1 MCTQR
6 GHKREHLGLEHGRMD
21 RTSRLMNHRRA
32 GRGNGMPESRVYPWS
47 RFWYPRGTS
56 LNVDGDGYPYDPEDR
71 YGKARQPAAVGA
83 DAVLTTR
90 CVVLLGEAGSGK
102 TQSVSSLASSRSS
115 GDADESVAMHRLGEF
130 GSVDAI
136 DREVF
141 HAEEFLASQSGGR
154 ALALFLDGL
163 DEALVGVDNLVGL
176 LQRRLRGIN
185 TDRLLC
191 VFACRAA
198 MWPETLTASL
208 HDAFGQDH
216 VSILQIAPLRRSEI
230 EVACAAE
237 SIDSDEFFCAL
248 DDSAAHPLARIPLT
262 LTLLLRAFREDR
274 TLPKRRAI
282 LFARTLPQLCD
293 TTPERRDR
301 GTGGELTAAQRIEIA
316 SRVAVMCLL
325 SGADRLALQHNASSS
340 SSVLLD
346 DVLGEE
352 EGEGASRVEVS
363 RAAVIET
370 VASGVFTAAGAE
382 EAGFAHRSFA
392 EFLAARYL
400 FQLGLSDVEY
410 RRVFVTD
417 DESKAHIVPQLWEVA
432 GWLADLSTDF
442 YQMLL
447 TAEPEL
453 LLISDAGQLSDLAH
467 RQLVE
472 AYLTRVEEGSLS
484 YLQLQNFEAF
494 YGRLA
499 YPGLA
504 EQLRSVICDTSRNDT
519 VRSTAVEIA
528 QQCQLHGTAS
538 VIADIALCH
547 DADHYLRKTAGYAIL
562 HLAVPEASAK
572 LRPLVVGDAGD
583 DPYDDLLGLGLRATW
598 PANLSAEELFVAL
611 RPPKK
616 SNYGGAYSGFL
627 HEADIVSRLDDG
639 ELQFA
644 LEWAARNS
652 RRDMGGDRAR
662 LAGEVVRRA
671 WDSIDA
677 PGVCSSLAKAIIVRC
692 EINAPMC
699 YIEATPDETRL
710 PRNDVAAIKTLIETH
725 EETRRRVV
733 SAIVELTENDRQFQH
748 CLYGAT
754 PLICAEDFEWLVELA
769 AEAPSSRSRW
779 ARSAR
784 AAFDRQDQ
792 RHVEVWLSARTRSS
806 EIMKAMNWATELQ
819 LNSREARIAKRDYL
833 YEQRRRNRAETKP
846 RLTPPLSERVNTVA
860 ERCVTEEP
868 LAFWYLA
875 REMSLEDDSTHYYDR
890 YHASL
895 RESPGWKNASDGTR
909 LLICR
914 AAALLLADGAL
925 DVDDLEGRDDRYTS
939 DEAPAQALL
948 LLVHEDRD
956 AIDAIPSDRWPVIAA
971 FTMKTL
977 VCGFGV
983 SDADNQHIC
992 DLLATKVPEK
1002 VESMLVAA
1010 LRACQPDATH
1020 LADPIRRV
1028 ASVAGDGLRQ
1038 EMLDRL
1044 ASDAWNPRLW
1054 GELLAVALEANMTG
1068 AREVGLDT
1076 VSRHESC
1083 EEDGDRSVV
1092 AAVALAYGTA
1102 DATWSELWPIVESN
1116 PRFGRLVVQK
1126 IAYGTRFAREE
1137 ALHLKLQEGA
1147 IAELYEWIFGQYQPA
1162 TDRQFGTGG
1171 YTPDED
1177 DAVRRWRHGLEQ
1189 YLIQSGTDEA
1199 CGVFSRMKD
1208 EYPEYPY
1215 LRDILRD
1222 AEHARRR
1229 SRWQPMTIE
1238 QLRALVSMAKQRRL
1252 ASVATID
1259 QMLRVVVR
1267 AIGSEA
1273 SESPRLFTL
1282 LPEQTRWFDPRG
1294 LWSRGYRLTLWCE
1307 HAEAAHPCC
1316 SIGSNGPGEYVFR
1329 RSRAW
1334 LRAVSPVVFVLARVL
1349 KAVVPVVG
1357 AAGDVMVDERN
1368 WKDIAKR
1375 LSLMESM
1382 AAAVSAVPE
1391 QSADIASPGGQ
1402 LLSSAEGDAYRAI
1415 RKLLNEL
1422 DAAQG
1427 WGGLQRI
1434 LSASGE
1440 FVWMCPEH
1448 AASA

>member
-1 MCTQR
+1 M
-6 GHKREHLGLEHGRMD
+6 GRI
-21 RTSRLMNHRRA
+21 LLLVNHRRA
-32 GRGNGMPESRVYPWS
+32 GRDNGMPESQVYPWS

-56 LNVDGDGYPYDPEDR
+56 LNVDSDGYPFDPEDR
-71 YGKARQPAAVGA
+71 YGNAMQPAAVRA

-102 TQSVSSLASSRSS
+102 TQSVSSLAASRSS
-115 GDADESVAMHRLGEF
+115 GDADESVAIHRLGEF

-141 HAEEFLASQSGGR
+141 HTEEFLASQSGGR

-176 LQRRLRGIN
+176 LQRRLREAK

-208 HDAFGQDH
+208 HDAFGRNH

-230 EVACAAE
+230 EVACVAE
-237 SIDSDEFFCAL
+237 SIDPDDLFCAL

-274 TLPKRRAI
+274 TLPKRRAL
-282 LFARTLPQLCD
+282 LFNQTLPQLCD
-293 TTPERRDR
+293 STTERRDR

-325 SGADRLALQHNASSS
+325 SGVDRLALRQNVSAP
-340 SSVLLD
+340 SVLLD
-346 DVLGEE
+346 AVLGDE
-352 EGEGASRVEVS
+352 EGEGASRIEVS
-363 RAAVIET
+363 RDAVIET
-370 VASGVFTAAGAE
+370 VASGVFTTAGAG

-400 FQLGLSDVEY
+400 FRLGLSEAEY
-410 RRVFVTD
+410 RRVFVMD
-417 DESKAHIVPQLWEVA
+417 DESEARIVPQLWEVA

-442 YQMLL
+442 HQMLL
-447 TAEPEL
+447 TTEPEL
-453 LLISDAGQLSDLAH
+453 LLLSDAGQLSDLAH

-472 AYLTRVEEGSLS
+472 AYLTRVEAGSLS
-484 YLQLQNFEAF
+484 YLQLENLKVF

-519 VRSTAVEIA
+519 VRSTAVAIA
-528 QQCQLHGTAS
+528 QQCHIDGLAS

-547 DADHYLRKTAGYAIL
+547 DADHYLRKTAGYVVL
-562 HLAVPEASAK
+562 NLDVPEASAK

-583 DPYDDLLGLGLRATW
+583 DPHDDLLGLGLRATW

-616 SNYGGAYSGFL
+616 SNYGGAYSGFF
-627 HEADIVSRLDDG
+627 HQSDIISNLRDG
-639 ELQFA
+639 DLRFA
-644 LEWAARNS
+644 LEWAASNS
-652 RRDMGGDRAR
+652 RRGDLGDRAR
-662 LAGEVVRRA
+662 LAGEIVRRA

-677 PGVCSSLAKAIIVRC
+677 PGACSSLAKAIIVRC
-692 EINAPMC
+692 EMHAPMC
-699 YIEATPDETRL
+699 YIESAPDETKL
-710 PRNDVAAIKTLIETH
+710 PRNDLAAIRNLIETH
-725 EETRRRVV
+725 EDTRRRVV
-733 SAIVELTENDRQFQH
+733 SAIVELAENDRQFQH

-754 PLICAEDFEWLVELA
+754 SLICAEDFEWLVESA
-769 AEAPSSRSRW
+769 AEAPSNRSRW
-779 ARSAR
+779 ANAAR
-784 AAFDRQDQ
+784 AAFDRQNP
-792 RHVEVWLSARTRSS
+792 RHVEVWLSARTSSS
-806 EIMKAMNWATELQ
+806 EIKKAMNWPTELQ
-819 LNSREARIAKRDYL
+819 LNSREARIAKRDFL
-833 YEQRRRNRAETKP
+833 YEQRIRSRSETKP
-846 RLTPPLSERVNTVA
+846 RITPPPPERVSTVA

-875 REMSLEDDSTHYYDR
+875 REMTLEDDSTHYYDR
-890 YHASL
+890 YHAAL

-925 DVDDLEGRDDRYTS
+925 DADDLERRDDRYTS

-948 LLVHEDRD
+948 LLVHKDRD

-971 FTMKTL
+971 FAMKTL
-977 VCGFGV
+977 LCGFGA
-983 SDADNQHIC
+983 SDADNQYLC
-992 DLLATKVPEK
+992 DLLATKAPEK
-1002 VESMLVAA
+1002 VESMLGAA

-1020 LADPIRRV
+1020 LPDPIRWR
-1028 ASVAGDGLRQ
+1028 ASVAGNSLRQ
-1038 EMLDRL
+1038 EVLDRL

-1054 GELLAVALEANMTG
+1054 GELLAVALQANMAG
-1068 AREVGLDT
+1068 AHEVGLDT
-1076 VSRHESC
+1076 VCGHESC
-1083 EEDGDRSVV
+1083 GEEGNRSVA
-1092 AAVALAYGTA
+1092 AAVALAHSTT
-1102 DATWSELWPIVESN
+1102 DAAWSEIWPIVESN
-1116 PRFGRLVVQK
+1116 PEFGRRVVQE
-1126 IAYGTRFAREE
+1126 IANRRRLAEKE
-1137 ALHLKLQEGA
+1137 ILHLKLKDGA
-1147 IAELYEWIFGQYQPA
+1147 IAELYEWIFGQYPPA
-1162 TDRQFGTGG
+1162 TDREFGTGT
-1171 YTPDED
+1171 YTPKAD
-1177 DAVRRWRHGLEQ
+1177 DAVRRWRRGLEQ

-1199 CGVFSRMKD
+1199 CRVFSRMKD

-1259 QMLRVVVR
+1259 QLLRVVIR
-1267 AIGSEA
+1267 ALGSEA
-1273 SESPRLFTL
+1273 SESPRLFSL
-1282 LPEQTRWFDPRG
+1282 LPERTRWFNPRG
-1294 LWSRGYRLTLWCE
+1294 IWSRGYRLTLWCE
-1307 HAEAAHPCC
+1307 HTEAAHPCC
-1316 SIGSNGPGEYVFR
+1316 PIGSNGTGEYVFR
-1329 RSRAW
+1329 RPRAW
-1334 LRAVSPVVFVLARVL
+1334 LRTVAPVVSVVARVL
-1349 KAVVPVVG
+1349 KTVVPVVG
-1357 AAGDVMVDERN
+1357 AVADVTVDERI
-1368 WKDIAKR
+1368 WKDIRKR
-1375 LSLMESM
+1375 LSLMDKM
-1382 AAAVSAVPE
+1382 AAAAGAVPE
-1391 QSADIASPGGQ
+1391 QSADTVSTGDK
-1402 LLSSAEGDAYRAI
+1402 LVSSAEGDAYRAI
-1415 RKLLNEL
+1415 RKLLNVL

-1427 WGGLQRI
+1427 WGGLRRVV
-1434 LSASGE
+1434 SASGE
-1440 FVWMCPEH
+1440 IVWMCPEH